1 MKKISLA
8 IFLYTVACL
17 CHSENSKTPIDAQ
30 QKVSPEDRASDYYS
44 YRTKLGTLE
53 FVDRA
58 GKKGALAIKILLNGE
73 VIVNLEGVTDKG
85 GSEQSLMLDSFA
97 NVIDWAP
104 GKADQSGQADVKRM
118 VVSIGATSNCVR
130 RYIMLDFTHTRP
142 FVSKPFSY
150 NPDDDICEHLKKVK
164 WGKQETYIDLAGPQR
179 YLYRPYRDVI
189 GPIGD

>member
-1 MKKISLA
+1 MNKLIIA
-8 IFLYTVACL
+8 ILLCTVTGL
-17 CHSENSKTPIDAQ
+17 SHSENADTPTDTQ
-30 QKVSPEDRASDYYS
+30 REVSQTDRGSDYYT

-53 FVDRA
+53 FVDRS
-58 GKKGALAIKILLNGE
+58 GMRGALAIKILLNGKA
-73 VIVNLEGVTDKG
+73 IVNLGGVTEKG

-104 GKADQSGQADVKRM
+104 SKTNQGEQTEVKRM

-130 RYIMLDFTHTRP
+130 RYIMLDFTHTKP

-150 NPDDDICEHLKKVK
+150 NPDDDICEHLKKIK

-179 YLYRPYRDVI
+179 YLYRPYQEVI